1 MLTRHNRNMSKLTFI
16 SKRCGFRIEEI
27 KKEKKKRSET
37 GVKAFLICAC
47 FFSAQSLDFG
57 SAAFHQGLQC
67 LPIYPFRGFQCT
79 KG

>member
-1 MLTRHNRNMSKLTFI
+1 MSTVTFI
-16 SKRCGFRIEEI
+16 SKRCRFRIE
-27 KKEKKKRSET
+27 KKEKKEKERNAGMKSF
-37 GVKAFLICAC
+37 FLVCAC

-67 LPIYPFRGFQCT
+67 LPKYPFRGFQCT